1 MSRSIKQFS
10 KTTMQHYGYHGGT
23 DEAQTGAVGNLS
35 ALLVVGAG
43 AACLAPVPLRVL
55 PPKVTSG
62 PRVPKF
68 GGSCPRKRAKKRP
81 AATNKKGA
89 SNNCLRQC
97 AGRINQC
104 RNMDSA
110 PALIAR
116 EDSGGL
122 AITGISARAPS
133 GGFKQDFI
141 QISPRAINGGDR
153 KSNSRS

>member
-68 GGSCPRKRAKKRP
+68 GGSCPRKRADPLPR
-81 AATNKKGA
+81 TKKGRRTIA
-89 SNNCLRQC
+89 CDN
-97 AGRINQC
+97 
-104 RNMDSA
+104 
-110 PALIAR
+110 AR
-116 EDSGGL
+116 EGSTN
-122 AITGISARAPS
+122 AETWIR
-133 GGFKQDFI
+133 
-141 QISPRAINGGDR
+141 RR
-153 KSNSRS
+153 R